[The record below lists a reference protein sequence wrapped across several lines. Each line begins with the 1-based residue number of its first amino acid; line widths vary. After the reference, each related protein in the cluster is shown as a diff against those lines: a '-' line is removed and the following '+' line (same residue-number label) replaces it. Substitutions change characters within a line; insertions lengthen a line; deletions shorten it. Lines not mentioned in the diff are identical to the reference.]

1 MVVFLHL
8 LLKEVWNSWVSFMSG
23 IGLIIISFLG
33 AYYRESLPPWAF
45 WPAAAIC
52 FFFAF
57 FWAAYLVYKRTEGD
71 RKGLEDELIDATVLK
86 YTLLDET
93 GKDRLNREVS
103 AIVQCIHGEGAKECG
118 VLLYSSDPSLG
129 HLRIALHCKGEV
141 RPHSAKVSINA
152 GEQRLFNVARINQE
166 TGQLE
171 ITAANADEVIA
182 IPKRQYRVVLRAHAG
197 NTPLY
202 QDKTYIL
209 TVSEPGDQ
217 VFLYPVL
224 DSDPERNLPPIL
236 IPERFAD

>member
-1 MVVFLHL
+1 MVEFLHL
-8 LLKEVWNSWVSFMSG
+8 LLKEVWKSWVSFMSG
-23 IGLIIISFLG
+23 IGSIIISLFG
-33 AYYRESLPPWAF
+33 ALCRESLPAWVF
-45 WPAAAIC
+45 WPAAAVC

-57 FWAAYLVYKRTEGD
+57 FWAAYLVYKRTENS
-71 RKGLEDELIDATVLK
+71 REGLESELIDATVLK
-86 YTLLDET
+86 YILIDET
-93 GKDRLNREVS
+93 GKDHLNREVS

-118 VLLYSSDPSLG
+118 VLLYSSDPPLG
-129 HLRIALHCKGEV
+129 HLRIALHCRGEV
-141 RPHSAKVSINA
+141 RPHTGKVSINA

-171 ITAANADEVIA
+171 IAAANADEVIA
-182 IPKRQYRVVLRAHAG
+182 IPKRSYQVVLRAHAG

-209 TVSEPGDQ
+209 TVSPSEDQ

-224 DSDPERNLPPIL
+224 DSSPERNLPPIL